1 MGFFWVPGFA
11 LSQIKQQGKQY
22 GLAFEASELNFNP
35 FSFKAALKQLELNDL
50 EGNNLLSCNVCTVD
64 FSAFSSLFGQKVA
77 FSEVQLDGLALNI
90 EQDSQGEINWVK
102 LIPAESESPSEPT
115 SEPLRVSLDKISL
128 NQASINYREARAID
142 DFTLDLEYF
151 DLDLSGFDSLGQ
163 EAALYKLSFGLSSG
177 GEISAQG
184 DFHAVEKNSQAQ
196 IKISDLQLP
205 SLWAYQSGQI
215 GMNLTE
221 GMFLGQFDLSLD
233 FADALRFQLTKG
245 QFEFNQLSAAF
256 ADKQSVFATLNQ
268 FKIDDLSL
276 DSSNQSIS
284 IEQLQLNQGAFALE
298 QTEQGIDVLG
308 IVPKQQEEPVSQI
321 DGAATEQSWQLT
333 INSIQLLEQ
342 QVRFT
347 DKSAVLSTPAEFV
360 TLINR
365 AEIGPYREQAPILI
379 SADLSIE
386 PQASLNLQGEYEL
399 DQQVGEF
406 QWTLDSLSLA
416 LVQAYLEETQ
426 IEIRDGLLN
435 SKGSIGLSGSEQI
448 LSGQLEVL
456 ELALLQQSEE
466 LVKASRIGLDDFNLA
481 LPAQEFSAQQ
491 LILEQPE
498 VFYSVKD
505 STADETIQTDTQDE
519 EQSVDSVESEQ
530 SDLPLF
536 SIASIQISEGA
547 LHFSD
552 ASVSPVFKTNVNEF
566 SLSLD
571 GLSNNPPEQAK
582 LNAQARVD
590 GYAPLSISGSINPF
604 GNGETE
610 IVAGAQNL
618 ELTSLGAY
626 SDQFLGRLIDKGK
639 LNLELNYKLAGGRLD
654 AKNEIVLR
662 QIQLGG
668 KTDSEDA
675 LSLPLDLAL
684 ALLRESSG
692 DVRLDLNIKGDLN
705 DPKFSVP
712 GAILRVFL
720 GLITKVATSPFSI
733 LGALLPNPDQDLS
746 VVQFESGLAVID
758 AEQREK
764 LTDLAQALSERSG
777 LSLEIQGRA
786 FGSSD
791 LQAMRE
797 SALEQRL
804 AARAEDAAIAL
815 EQEYLDQFGSLPEVP
830 DVIQMRAELL
840 NEITID
846 PGQLEELAKKRS
858 ETVRSF
864 LIETQ
869 PGLSDSIFLLTPK
882 TSESRNSGEAA
893 VVLNLIPA

>member
-1 MGFFWVPGFA
+1 VKLQKKYLFFSLLGLFLIYTLMGFFWVPGFA

-102 LIPAESESPSEPT
+102 LIPAESESPPEPT

-215 GMNLTE
+215 GMDLTE

-284 IEQLQLNQGAFALE
+284 IEQLQLKQGAFALE

-308 IVPKQQEEPVSQI
+308 IVPEQQAEPVSQI
-321 DGAATEQSWQLT
+321 DDAATEQSWQLI

-347 DKSAVLSTPAEFV
+347 DKSTLLSTPAEFV

-365 AEIGPYREQAPILI
+365 AEIGPYREQTPILI
-379 SADLSIE
+379 SADLNIE
-386 PQASLNLQGEYEL
+386 PEASLNLQGEYEL
-399 DQQVGEF
+399 DRQVGEF

-416 LVQAYLEETQ
+416 LVQAYLEESQ

-456 ELALLQQSEE
+456 GLALLQQSEE

-505 STADETIQTDTQDE
+505 STADETIQPDTQAE
-519 EQSVDSVESEQ
+519 EQSVDSGESKQ
-530 SDLPLF
+530 SDLPPF

-552 ASVSPVFKTNVNEF
+552 ASVHRF
-566 SLSLD
+566 
-571 GLSNNPPEQAK
+571 
-582 LNAQARVD
+582 
-590 GYAPLSISGSINPF
+590 
-604 GNGETE
+604 
-610 IVAGAQNL
+610 
-618 ELTSLGAY
+618 
-626 SDQFLGRLIDKGK
+626 
-639 LNLELNYKLAGGRLD
+639 
-654 AKNEIVLR
+654 
-662 QIQLGG
+662 
-668 KTDSEDA
+668 
-675 LSLPLDLAL
+675 
-684 ALLRESSG
+684 
-692 DVRLDLNIKGDLN
+692 
-705 DPKFSVP
+705 
-712 GAILRVFL
+712 
-720 GLITKVATSPFSI
+720 
-733 LGALLPNPDQDLS
+733 
-746 VVQFESGLAVID
+746 
-758 AEQREK
+758 
-764 LTDLAQALSERSG
+764 
-777 LSLEIQGRA
+777 
-786 FGSSD
+786 
-791 LQAMRE
+791 
-797 SALEQRL
+797 
-804 AARAEDAAIAL
+804 
-815 EQEYLDQFGSLPEVP
+815 
-830 DVIQMRAELL
+830 
-840 NEITID
+840 
-846 PGQLEELAKKRS
+846 
-858 ETVRSF
+858 
-864 LIETQ
+864 
-869 PGLSDSIFLLTPK
+869 LTPM
-882 TSESRNSGEAA
+882 
-893 VVLNLIPA
+893 